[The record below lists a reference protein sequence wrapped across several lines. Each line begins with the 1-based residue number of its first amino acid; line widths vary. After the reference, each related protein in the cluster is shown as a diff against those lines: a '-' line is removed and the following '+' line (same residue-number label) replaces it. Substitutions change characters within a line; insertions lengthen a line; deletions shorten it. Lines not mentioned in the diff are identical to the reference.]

1 MKKIAIKKSMILAV
15 IMVSLMACNSD
26 DNKQQ
31 LDNRNWQLSWSDEFD
46 GTAGQLP
53 DATKWAFDIGT
64 GSNGWG
70 NQELQH
76 YTNRPQNVSL
86 DGNGNLVI
94 TALRESYQGSPFTS
108 ARIKTQNL
116 FVQAYGRFEARLKT
130 PYGQGL
136 WPAFWMLGAN
146 NETVTWP
153 QCGEIDIMELRGQ
166 KPSIVNGS
174 VHGPGY
180 SGGNAITGSYAL
192 RNDRFDVGYHIFAI
206 EWNAD
211 TIDYFVDGFLYQ
223 RIEKRDLPGEWVY
236 DHPFFMILNVAVGGN
251 YLGNPT
257 AQTPFP
263 QSMTIDYVRVYQE
276 VN

>member
-1 MKKIAIKKSMILAV
+1 MKKIVMKNSMFLA
-15 IMVSLMACNSD
+15 LMLVTIIGCNSD
-26 DNKQQ
+26 DKTQQ

-46 GTAGQLP
+46 GSIGQLP
-53 DATKWAFDIGT
+53 DATKWGFDLGT

-70 NQELQH
+70 NQELQN
-76 YTNRPQNVSL
+76 YTNRAENVSM

-94 TALRESYQGSPFTS
+94 TAKKESLGGSQYTS

-116 FVQAYGRFEARLKT
+116 FSQTYGRFEARLKT

-166 KPSIVNGS
+166 KPSIINGS
-174 VHGPGY
+174 LHGPGY
-180 SGGNAITGSYAL
+180 SGGNAITSSYAL
-192 RNDRFDVGYHIFAI
+192 RNDRFDVDYHIFAI

-223 RIEKRDLPGEWVY
+223 RIERSDLPGEWVY
-236 DHPFFMILNVAVGGN
+236 DHPFYMILNVAVGGN

-257 AQTPFP
+257 TQTPFP
-263 QSMTIDYVRVYQE
+263 QKMIIDYVRVYNE